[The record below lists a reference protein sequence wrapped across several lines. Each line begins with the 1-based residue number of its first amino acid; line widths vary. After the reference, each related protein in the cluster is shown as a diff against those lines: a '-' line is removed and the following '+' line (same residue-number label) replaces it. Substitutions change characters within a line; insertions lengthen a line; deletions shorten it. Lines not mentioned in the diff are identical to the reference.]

1 MDSNQKTI
9 KGAQSVYRVL
19 NILEEV
25 ILCGDR
31 MITPKELSASLDI
44 PVATVHR
51 LLMVLRQ
58 KNFVACDPATK
69 KYHIGDSCLISPR
82 MDVAAFIRARFL
94 PLAERISRRF
104 GYSTILYARSGY
116 DAVCVE
122 RLDGWHPIQVF
133 LNKTGDR
140 RPLGMG
146 SATLSIL
153 AAMPEDEA
161 EMILTHNEQEIRF
174 VLKTDF
180 SALRGFLAEAR
191 RKGYASAQGML
202 LEGTI
207 GVSHVLR
214 MGNEAVGSIAIDAV
228 RSEQW
233 DKDQP
238 KIAPCPDPPTPGP
251 FAVSA
256 ASPPAC
262 GWKVTRIPGAC
273 ASPSFRGRALSPRAG
288 CPISAGAAT
297 PGVGPLRFSAFR
309 LPIRPAPSFPRSAI
323 IPLRPTFGPVSPFR
337 ARPSRRVPSLRF
349 RPAFG
354 GPPYRIVPF

>member
-51 LLMVLRQ
+51 LLTVLRPEKFCGLRPGHQ
-58 KNFVACDPATK
+58 EIPHRGFLP
-69 KYHIGDSCLISPR
+69 HQPR

-207 GVSHVLR
+207 GVHVLR

-238 KIAPCPDPPTPGP
+238 KIIQELQ
-251 FAVSA
+251 S
-256 ASPPAC
+256 
-262 GWKVTRIPGAC
+262 
-273 ASPSFRGRALSPRAG
+273 ALS
-288 CPISAGAAT
+288 
-297 PGVGPLRFSAFR
+297 
-309 LPIRPAPSFPRSAI
+309 
-323 IPLRPTFGPVSPFR
+323 
-337 ARPSRRVPSLRF
+337 
-349 RPAFG
+349 
-354 GPPYRIVPF
+354 

>member
-1 MDSNQKTI
+1 MDSNHKTI

-19 NILEEV
+19 GILEEV

-51 LLMVLRQ
+51 LLTVLRQ
-58 KNFVACDPATK
+58 KNFVACDPVTK

-122 RLDGWHPIQVF
+122 RLDGWYPIQVF
-133 LNKTGDR
+133 LNKVGDR

-180 SALRGFLAEAR
+180 SFLRGFLNEAR
-191 RKGYASAQGML
+191 RKGYALAQGML

-207 GVSHVLR
+207 GISHVLR
-214 MGNEAVGSIAIDAV
+214 MGNEVVGSIAIDAV

-238 KIAPCPDPPTPGP
+238 KIIQELQ
-251 FAVSA
+251 S
-256 ASPPAC
+256 
-262 GWKVTRIPGAC
+262 
-273 ASPSFRGRALSPRAG
+273 ALS
-288 CPISAGAAT
+288 
-297 PGVGPLRFSAFR
+297 
-309 LPIRPAPSFPRSAI
+309 
-323 IPLRPTFGPVSPFR
+323 
-337 ARPSRRVPSLRF
+337 
-349 RPAFG
+349 
-354 GPPYRIVPF
+354 

>member
-1 MDSNQKTI
+1 M
-9 KGAQSVYRVL
+9 
-19 NILEEV
+19 
-25 ILCGDR
+25 
-31 MITPKELSASLDI
+31 
-44 PVATVHR
+44 
-51 LLMVLRQ
+51 
-58 KNFVACDPATK
+58 
-69 KYHIGDSCLISPR
+69 
-82 MDVAAFIRARFL
+82 
-94 PLAERISRRF
+94 
-104 GYSTILYARSGY
+104 
-116 DAVCVE
+116 CVE

-140 RPLGMG
+140 AR
-146 SATLSIL
+146 SAWDRHLSIL

-238 KIAPCPDPPTPGP
+238 KIIQELQ
-251 FAVSA
+251 S
-256 ASPPAC
+256 
-262 GWKVTRIPGAC
+262 
-273 ASPSFRGRALSPRAG
+273 ALS
-288 CPISAGAAT
+288 
-297 PGVGPLRFSAFR
+297 
-309 LPIRPAPSFPRSAI
+309 
-323 IPLRPTFGPVSPFR
+323 
-337 ARPSRRVPSLRF
+337 
-349 RPAFG
+349 
-354 GPPYRIVPF
+354 

>member
-1 MDSNQKTI
+1 PN
-9 KGAQSVYRVL
+9 A
-19 NILEEV
+19 
-25 ILCGDR
+25 
-31 MITPKELSASLDI
+31 LSASLDI

-238 KIAPCPDPPTPGP
+238 KIIQELQ
-251 FAVSA
+251 S
-256 ASPPAC
+256 
-262 GWKVTRIPGAC
+262 
-273 ASPSFRGRALSPRAG
+273 ALS
-288 CPISAGAAT
+288 
-297 PGVGPLRFSAFR
+297 
-309 LPIRPAPSFPRSAI
+309 
-323 IPLRPTFGPVSPFR
+323 
-337 ARPSRRVPSLRF
+337 
-349 RPAFG
+349 
-354 GPPYRIVPF
+354 

>member
-51 LLMVLRQ
+51 LLTVLRQ

-140 RPLGMG
+140 RPLGM
-146 SATLSIL
+146 
-153 AAMPEDEA
+153 
-161 EMILTHNEQEIRF
+161 
-174 VLKTDF
+174 
-180 SALRGFLAEAR
+180 R
-191 RKGYASAQGML
+191 R
-202 LEGTI
+202 
-207 GVSHVLR
+207 
-214 MGNEAVGSIAIDAV
+214 
-228 RSEQW
+228 
-233 DKDQP
+233 
-238 KIAPCPDPPTPGP
+238 
-251 FAVSA
+251 
-256 ASPPAC
+256 
-262 GWKVTRIPGAC
+262 
-273 ASPSFRGRALSPRAG
+273 
-288 CPISAGAAT
+288 
-297 PGVGPLRFSAFR
+297 
-309 LPIRPAPSFPRSAI
+309 
-323 IPLRPTFGPVSPFR
+323 
-337 ARPSRRVPSLRF
+337 RRCRF
-349 RPAFG
+349 R
-354 GPPYRIVPF
+354 

>member
-1 MDSNQKTI
+1 MPGKEADTPRTGKWGGGFRKGACGGVAGVRRNLPRREPRPGGVPSKPPSRASGISVPAPQMLRPSSHAVPDGGGVFPFGRLFPTAHRICNLQSARMVMDSNQKTI

-51 LLMVLRQ
+51 LLTVLRQ

-238 KIAPCPDPPTPGP
+238 KIIQELQ
-251 FAVSA
+251 S
-256 ASPPAC
+256 
-262 GWKVTRIPGAC
+262 
-273 ASPSFRGRALSPRAG
+273 ALS
-288 CPISAGAAT
+288 
-297 PGVGPLRFSAFR
+297 
-309 LPIRPAPSFPRSAI
+309 
-323 IPLRPTFGPVSPFR
+323 
-337 ARPSRRVPSLRF
+337 
-349 RPAFG
+349 
-354 GPPYRIVPF
+354 

>member
-1 MDSNQKTI
+1 MGYET
-9 KGAQSVYRVL
+9 YH
-19 NILEEV
+19 
-25 ILCGDR
+25 
-31 MITPKELSASLDI
+31 I
-44 PVATVHR
+44 PVNYTDAGKLFGLFEIRNVVEA
-51 LLMVLRQ
+51 VL
-58 KNFVACDPATK
+58 
-69 KYHIGDSCLISPR
+69 IGLPVLALC
-82 MDVAAFIRARFL
+82 ARFL

-238 KIAPCPDPPTPGP
+238 KIIQELQ
-251 FAVSA
+251 S
-256 ASPPAC
+256 
-262 GWKVTRIPGAC
+262 
-273 ASPSFRGRALSPRAG
+273 ALS
-288 CPISAGAAT
+288 
-297 PGVGPLRFSAFR
+297 
-309 LPIRPAPSFPRSAI
+309 
-323 IPLRPTFGPVSPFR
+323 
-337 ARPSRRVPSLRF
+337 
-349 RPAFG
+349 
-354 GPPYRIVPF
+354 

>member
-1 MDSNQKTI
+1 MPGN
-9 KGAQSVYRVL
+9 
-19 NILEEV
+19 
-25 ILCGDR
+25 
-31 MITPKELSASLDI
+31 
-44 PVATVHR
+44 
-51 LLMVLRQ
+51 
-58 KNFVACDPATK
+58 
-69 KYHIGDSCLISPR
+69 
-82 MDVAAFIRARFL
+82 
-94 PLAERISRRF
+94 
-104 GYSTILYARSGY
+104 GY

-180 SALRGFLAEAR
+180 SALRGFLTEAR

-238 KIAPCPDPPTPGP
+238 KIIQELQ
-251 FAVSA
+251 S
-256 ASPPAC
+256 
-262 GWKVTRIPGAC
+262 
-273 ASPSFRGRALSPRAG
+273 ALS
-288 CPISAGAAT
+288 
-297 PGVGPLRFSAFR
+297 
-309 LPIRPAPSFPRSAI
+309 
-323 IPLRPTFGPVSPFR
+323 
-337 ARPSRRVPSLRF
+337 
-349 RPAFG
+349 
-354 GPPYRIVPF
+354 

>member
-1 MDSNQKTI
+1 MPGKEADTPRTGKWGGGFRKGACGGVAGVRRTLPRREPRRRAFEAALAGFSNVAVVFTRRPGRGRRVSFWRPFPTAHRSYNLQSARMVMDSNQKTI

-31 MITPKELSASLDI
+31 MITPKELSVSLDI

-51 LLMVLRQ
+51 LLTVLRQ
-58 KNFVACDPATK
+58 KNFVACDPVTK

-104 GYSTILYARSGY
+104 GYSTILYARNGY

-180 SALRGFLAEAR
+180 SALRGFLTEAR

-228 RSEQW
+228 LSEQW

-238 KIAPCPDPPTPGP
+238 KIIQELQ
-251 FAVSA
+251 S
-256 ASPPAC
+256 
-262 GWKVTRIPGAC
+262 
-273 ASPSFRGRALSPRAG
+273 ALS
-288 CPISAGAAT
+288 
-297 PGVGPLRFSAFR
+297 
-309 LPIRPAPSFPRSAI
+309 
-323 IPLRPTFGPVSPFR
+323 
-337 ARPSRRVPSLRF
+337 
-349 RPAFG
+349 
-354 GPPYRIVPF
+354 

>member
-51 LLMVLRQ
+51 LLTVLRQ
-58 KNFVACDPATK
+58 KNFVAW
-69 KYHIGDSCLISPR
+69 DSCLISPR

-238 KIAPCPDPPTPGP
+238 KIIQELQ
-251 FAVSA
+251 S
-256 ASPPAC
+256 
-262 GWKVTRIPGAC
+262 
-273 ASPSFRGRALSPRAG
+273 ALS
-288 CPISAGAAT
+288 
-297 PGVGPLRFSAFR
+297 
-309 LPIRPAPSFPRSAI
+309 
-323 IPLRPTFGPVSPFR
+323 
-337 ARPSRRVPSLRF
+337 
-349 RPAFG
+349 
-354 GPPYRIVPF
+354 

>member
-1 MDSNQKTI
+1 M
-9 KGAQSVYRVL
+9 
-19 NILEEV
+19 
-25 ILCGDR
+25 
-31 MITPKELSASLDI
+31 
-44 PVATVHR
+44 
-51 LLMVLRQ
+51 LRQ

-104 GYSTILYARSGY
+104 

-238 KIAPCPDPPTPGP
+238 KIIQELQ
-251 FAVSA
+251 S
-256 ASPPAC
+256 
-262 GWKVTRIPGAC
+262 
-273 ASPSFRGRALSPRAG
+273 ALS
-288 CPISAGAAT
+288 
-297 PGVGPLRFSAFR
+297 
-309 LPIRPAPSFPRSAI
+309 
-323 IPLRPTFGPVSPFR
+323 
-337 ARPSRRVPSLRF
+337 
-349 RPAFG
+349 
-354 GPPYRIVPF
+354 

>member
-31 MITPKELSASLDI
+31 MITPKELSVSLDI

-51 LLMVLRQ
+51 LLTVLRQ
-58 KNFVACDPATK
+58 KNFVACDPVTK

-104 GYSTILYARSGY
+104 GYSTVLYVRNGY

-122 RLDGWHPIQVF
+122 RLEGEHHIQIF
-133 LNKTGDR
+133 LNKVGER
-140 RPLGMG
+140 RPIGVG

-153 AAMPEDEA
+153 AALPEDEA
-161 EMILTHNEQEIRF
+161 ETILAHNEQEIRS
-174 VLKTDF
+174 VLRTDF
-180 SALRGFLAEAR
+180 SVLRSFLSQAR
-191 RKGYASAQGML
+191 RNGYAFAQGML
-202 LEGTI
+202 LEGTV

-214 MGNEAVGSIAIDAV
+214 MGNEIVGSLAVDAV

-233 DKDQP
+233 DNDQP
-238 KIAPCPDPPTPGP
+238 SIIRELQ
-251 FAVSA
+251 A
-256 ASPPAC
+256 ALKS
-262 GWKVTRIPGAC
+262 
-273 ASPSFRGRALSPRAG
+273 
-288 CPISAGAAT
+288 
-297 PGVGPLRFSAFR
+297 
-309 LPIRPAPSFPRSAI
+309 
-323 IPLRPTFGPVSPFR
+323 
-337 ARPSRRVPSLRF
+337 
-349 RPAFG
+349 
-354 GPPYRIVPF
+354 